1 MPKSCGPGQIRRA
14 SYDRKAHSRK
24 SYRRGSTKVKGS
36 YVDRT
41 HVPSACVKDMGKPGK
56 TPKSKRVL
64 PRPGEKLHLS
74 KYGYA
79 THKAPSE
86 RHAALMKAAEKSG
99 EPMLTVLR
107 RLNLLANYQADPRA
121 KAAMREDVDYMSAQ
135 YAKYKRS
142 QGRTSSRK
150 RSKSSRKGSKK
161 SKGSKRSKRSQRRTS
176 KKGSKKSKKR
186 SKKGSRKH

>member
-1 MPKSCGPGQIRRA
+1 MPKSCGSGQIRRA

-24 SYRRGSTKVKGS
+24 SYRRGSTKVKAS

-41 HVPSACVKDMGKPGK
+41 HVPSTCVKDMGKPGK

-79 THKAPSE
+79 THKSPSE
-86 RHAALMKAAEKSG
+86 RHAALMRASKESG
-99 EPMLTVLR
+99 EPMLAVLR
-107 RLNLLANYQADPRA
+107 RLNLLANYQSDPRA

-142 QGRTSSRK
+142 QSRTSSKK
-150 RSKSSRKGSKK
+150 RSRSSRKGSKK
-161 SKGSKRSKRSQRRTS
+161 SRKGSKRSQRRTS

-186 SKKGSRKH
+186 SKRGSRKH